1 MRIVS
6 MIASA
11 TEIVCALGLEEH
23 LVGRSHECDYPESIK
38 RLPCCTAP
46 RFSVDGSSADI
57 DRLVKQTLHD
67 SPSVYRVF
75 DDVLRELQP
84 DLIVTQS
91 QCEVC
96 AVSFKDVEA
105 AVCSWTGSRPH
116 ICTLLPNCLADVF
129 EDIQRVAD
137 AAEVSR
143 QGLALVAGMRERI
156 RQIDERANYWG
167 RKPTVACL
175 EWLDPVMA
183 AGNWMPELVAIAGGI
198 NLFGQAGA
206 HSPYFEWSELVRQ
219 DPDLIIAMPCGF
231 DLERTR
237 REMSVL
243 TSRPEFHRLRC
254 VRNGRFWIA
263 DGNAYFNRPG
273 PRLIEALEMLAEA
286 IVPQAF
292 AFGHNGMEVFP

>member
-46 RFSVDGSSADI
+46 RFDVHGLSADI
-57 DRLVKQTLHD
+57 DRLVRQTLNEA
-67 SPSVYRVF
+67 PSVYRVF

-96 AVSFKDVEA
+96 AVSLKDVES
-105 AVCSWTGSRPH
+105 AVCNWPAAPR
-116 ICTLLPNCLADVF
+116 ICTLLPNCLEDVF
-129 EDIQRVAD
+129 ADIQRVAD
-137 AAEVSR
+137 AAGVPER
-143 QGLALVAGMRERI
+143 GAALVMQMRNELRAI
-156 RQIDERANYWG
+156 SDRANGWG

-183 AGNWMPELVAIAGGI
+183 AGNWMPELVRAAGGI
-198 NLFGQAGA
+198 NLFGEAGK
-206 HSPYFEWSELVRQ
+206 HSPNLEWSEVVRQ
-219 DPDLIIAMPCGF
+219 DPDIIIAMPCGF

-237 REMSVL
+237 QEMPAL
-243 TSRPEFHRLRC
+243 TNRPEWRRLRA
-254 VRNGRFWIA
+254 VQNGRFWIA

-273 PRLIEALEMLAEA
+273 PRLIDALEMLAAA
-286 IVPQAF
+286 IVPGAF
-292 AFGHNGMEVFP
+292 AFSHMGMEVY